1 MSAREAM
8 DYDVVIVGE
17 GLRAVR
23 RDPAQ
28 AGNPDLTVCCWKRAA
43 RSGRISSRAR
53 WSIRARSMN

>member
-1 MSAREAM
+1 M